1 MLCSRP
7 FLERRQGVIMT
18 TMRWRPFSSVCWS
31 RLFATGMLAGLTA
44 CAPTQSLSRPA
55 PAPAAKAVAVTATV
69 KPTALATTA
78 PGAVPD
84 AVANARHLLNR
95 FAYGP
100 RPGEAERVSRM
111 GSERW
116 FEAQL
121 AGPEESPLLEVA
133 LSPHRDAFVP
143 PAQLV
148 HDWLGDGW
156 EAETRTLKDLRQEAK
171 SRLKEHLRRLATA
184 ELTRHILSQRQ
195 LEAVMTDFWANHF
208 NVYAAKGFVQLFVG
222 DYLERALRPR
232 ALGKFSDLLLATAR
246 HPAML
251 LYLDNAESRRED
263 PDDMTS
269 GRKRRGLNE
278 NYARELL
285 ELHTLGADGG
295 YSQRDVQ
302 EVARILTGWSVMQL
316 ERGRFQYQ
324 FKRRVHDTGEKSVLG
339 HSFPAGENEREGVRL
354 LELLARH
361 PATGRNLARRL
372 CARFVSDEPPASCV
386 AAASSAYQ
394 ESDGDIKQVLR
405 AIVKDSSFW
414 AASARG
420 SKLKTPL
427 ELVASAARALGAQ
440 PDGSLELAHTLE
452 ALGEPLLQERVP
464 TGYPDSEPEWSSG
477 GAMLA
482 RMTFA
487 SELGEGKLGGLRVP
501 WDEVVGKAEGAAFV
515 DQLGAQLLG
524 ARPESR
530 TLALIREETRS
541 IADPVQRRA
550 AVVALLA
557 GSPEFQRQ

>member
-1 MLCSRP
+1 MLCRRP
-7 FLERRQGVIMT
+7 FLERRQGVIMR
-18 TMRWRPFSSVCWS
+18 TMRWRPFTSVCWS

-44 CAPTQSLSRPA
+44 CAPSQSLSRA
-55 PAPAAKAVAVTATV
+55 PAPAAKAVAAAATV
-69 KPTALATTA
+69 QPPVAATTA
-78 PGAVPD
+78 PTTVPD

-95 FAYGP
+95 FANGP

-111 GSERW
+111 GSVRW

-121 AGPEESPLLEVA
+121 AGPEESPLLEAA
-133 LSPHRDAFVP
+133 LSPHREAFVP
-143 PAQLV
+143 PARLLD
-148 HDWLGDGW
+148 DWLGDGW
-156 EAETRTLKDLRQEAK
+156 EAETRSVKTLRQETK
-171 SRLKEHLRRLATA
+171 SHFKEHLRRLATA

-208 NVYAAKGFVQLFVG
+208 NVYASKDFVQLFVG
-222 DYLERALRPR
+222 DYLERALRPH

-251 LYLDNAESRRED
+251 LYLDNAESRREN

-302 EVARILTGWSVMQL
+302 EVARILTGWSVMRL
-316 ERGRFQYQ
+316 DRGRFQYE
-324 FKRRVHDTGEKSVLG
+324 FKRRLHDRGEKSVLG
-339 HSFPAGENEREGVRL
+339 QAFPAGENEAEGLRL

-361 PATGRNLARRL
+361 PATARNLARRL
-372 CARFVSDEPPASCV
+372 CARFISDEPPASCV
-386 AAASSAYQ
+386 AAATSAYQ
-394 ESDGDIKQVLR
+394 ESDGDIKRVLR
-405 AIVKDSSFW
+405 AIVQDPSFW

-440 PDGSLELAHTLE
+440 PDGSLALAHTLE

-487 SELGEGKLGGLRVP
+487 SELGEGKLAGLRVP

-524 ARPESR
+524 APPESE
-530 TLALIREETRS
+530 TLALIREQTRS
-541 IADPVQRRA
+541 IADPMQRRA

>member
-1 MLCSRP
+1 
-7 FLERRQGVIMT
+7 
-18 TMRWRPFSSVCWS
+18 MRWRPFSSVCWS

-55 PAPAAKAVAVTATV
+55 PAPATKAVAVAATL
-69 KPTALATTA
+69 KPPVAATTA
-78 PGAVPD
+78 PAAVPD

-111 GSERW
+111 GGERW

-133 LSPHRDAFVP
+133 LSPHREAFVP

-148 HDWLGDGW
+148 GDWLGDGW
-156 EAETRTLKDLRQEAK
+156 EAETRTLRELRQETK
-171 SRLKEHLRRLATA
+171 SRFKEHLRRLATA

-208 NVYAAKGFVQLFVG
+208 NVYASKGFVQLFVG
-222 DYLERALRPR
+222 DYLERALRPH

-251 LYLDNAESRRED
+251 LYLDNADSRREN

-316 ERGRFQYQ
+316 DRGRFQYQ
-324 FKRRVHDTGEKSVLG
+324 FKRRLHDRGEKSVLG
-339 HSFPAGENEREGVRL
+339 HAFPAGENEREGVRL

-372 CARFVSDEPPASCV
+372 CARFVADEPPASCV
-386 AAASSAYQ
+386 AAATSAYQ

-440 PDGSLELAHTLE
+440 PDGSLALAHTLE

-487 SELGEGKLGGLRVP
+487 SQLGEGKLAGLRVP

-530 TLALIREETRS
+530 TLELIREQTRG
-541 IADPVQRRA
+541 IADPMQRRA